1 VAGLLGVR
9 LEKVGHYRLGDPMEP
24 LCAEKIG
31 DAWRPASLAA
41 LLAIGISLAVLGAA
55 HGL

>member
-31 DAWRPASLAA
+31 AAWRPASLAA